1 MKKLLILVLAVVMLC
16 SVSVTAFA
24 ADLDEDNKV
33 GTITVSYG
41 VAEGY
46 VVTIPSDVN
55 VSTAGVETSLSA
67 SSVLIPDGKTL
78 TVSITSANNFALA
91 YAGSTIPYTV
101 SVGAVE
107 QTEAS
112 FTALSI
118 ASGTTSGNVTLTFK
132 TTDDDIASATKSGS
146 HTDTLTFTCAVN

>member
-1 MKKLLILVLAVVMLC
+1 MKKLLIIVLAVVMLC

-33 GTITVSYG
+33 GTVTVSYG

-46 VVTIPSDVN
+46 VVTVPTDVI

-78 TVSITSANNFALA
+78 TVSVTSANNFALA
-91 YAGSTIPYTV
+91 NAGSTIPYTV
-101 SVGAVE
+101 FVGEIE

-112 FTALSI
+112 FTALSL
-118 ASGTTSGNVTLTFK
+118 ASGTTSGDVTLTFK
-132 TTDDDIASATKSGS
+132 TTEADIENATKSGN

>member
-33 GTITVSYG
+33 GTVTVSYG

-46 VVTIPSDVN
+46 VVTIPTDVI
-55 VSTAGVETSLSA
+55 VSTAGVEASLSA

-78 TVSITSANNFALA
+78 TVSVTSANNFTLA

-101 SVGAVE
+101 SVGEVE
-107 QTEAS
+107 QTAAS
-112 FTALSI
+112 FTALSL
-118 ASGTTSGNVTLTFK
+118 ASGTTSGDVTLTFK
-132 TTDDDIASATKSGS
+132 TTEEDVANATKSGS
-146 HTDTLTFTCAVN
+146 HTDILTFTCAVN

>member
-33 GTITVSYG
+33 GTVTVSYG

-46 VVTIPSDVN
+46 VVTIPTDVI
-55 VSTAGVETSLSA
+55 VSTAGVEASLSA

-78 TVSITSANNFALA
+78 TVSVTSANNFTLA
-91 YAGSTIPYTV
+91 YAGKNI
-101 SVGAVE
+101 G
-107 QTEAS
+107 
-112 FTALSI
+112 TAQI
-118 ASGTTSGNVTLTFK
+118 SGSGNRR
-132 TTDDDIASATKSGS
+132 ASRTSADHFRFQVVDRHSFSPSFRPSAFCFFLAKRKWVSQKKRYP
-146 HTDTLTFTCAVN
+146 

>member
-1 MKKLLILVLAVVMLC
+1 MKKLLTLVLAVMMLC

-41 VAEGY
+41 VADGY
-46 VVTIPSDVN
+46 VVTIPADVI
-55 VSTAGVETSLSA
+55 VSTAGVETTLSA

-78 TVSITSANNFALA
+78 SVSVTSANSYKLEC
-91 YAGSTIPYTV
+91 AGSKIPYTV
-101 SVGAVE
+101 SIGE
-107 QTEAS
+107 TKQTAAT

-118 ASGTTSGNVTLTFK
+118 ASGITSGSVKLTFK
-132 TTDDDIASATKSGS
+132 TTDADIAKATKSGN
-146 HTDTLTFTCAVN
+146 HTDTLTFTCGVN

>member
-33 GTITVSYG
+33 GTVTVSYG

-46 VVTIPSDVN
+46 VVTIPTDVI

-107 QTEAS
+107 QTEPS